1 MSGSSCLS
9 ASCEV
14 NERGNKKAKRKWKI
28 SSKL

>member
-14 NERGNKKAKRKWKI
+14 NERGNKKAKWKWK
-28 SSKL
+28 SKL